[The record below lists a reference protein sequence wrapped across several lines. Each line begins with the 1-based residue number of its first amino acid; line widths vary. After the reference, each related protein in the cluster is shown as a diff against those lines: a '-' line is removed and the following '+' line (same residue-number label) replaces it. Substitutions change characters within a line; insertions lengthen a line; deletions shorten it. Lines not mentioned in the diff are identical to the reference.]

1 MLHQPLM
8 LILQQETIIG
18 QFPEFGWCDFNDQ
31 NAIGKAHS
39 FERFVVMMKTKN
51 TQKIPGSLVR
61 NGINSSKHF
70 HTSGIEGKWLHAI
83 TSFSN

>member
-31 NAIGKAHS
+31 KRYLQEHI
-39 FERFVVMMKTKN
+39 
-51 TQKIPGSLVR
+51 L
-61 NGINSSKHF
+61 
-70 HTSGIEGKWLHAI
+70 
-83 TSFSN
+83 